1 MVISAPVH
9 TKKVALGVFSNV
21 VKIACPFRLTV
32 VVNCSRNVAVTVLW
46 KVVMNGPTP
55 VWSVEV
61 VVTASIDTGKLM
73 VSIPP
78 VTP

>member
-9 TKKVALGVFSNV
+9 SNKVALGVFSNV

-32 VVNCSRNVAVTVLW
+32 VVNGSRKVAVTALW

-55 VWSVEV
+55 V
-61 VVTASIDTGKLM
+61 
-73 VSIPP
+73 
-78 VTP
+78 